1 MTEEKENVE
10 DFVSLWR
17 KKIKDDPNK
26 PSAIGETLLRL
37 NEMEKENEEFRDIIK
52 GNIDLITHTEEIV
65 KKTIEENERLKSQLR
80 DASTLEKGKIYAI
93 QQVNQELNNKMKGF
107 FQNIKEKEVEI
118 QAKTSQII
126 DLTLKLEDAQK
137 QIVSLKEST
146 PKTDTKTNEL
156 INDLQSELTQKKSR
170 IVELEQSISRLSVN
184 ISSLNEKLIEKEK
197 LSSLDYVN
205 PVETPKTQVIKPQPT
220 QTSPNTLEM
229 LCQDLQV
236 DLNKYKKIVDKLN
249 KEKSDLQNIIDTKG
263 VKFEPEEIDELK
275 KENEE
280 IKIELSQLQE
290 NLREKPKATPNL
302 LSLIEAERL
311 IEGLKEELKLKDQL
325 IQETKASKPPESISP
340 QPISPQQPMSNLI
353 EDLQKQINKLKMM
366 IEEKNK
372 IIEELKSS

>member
-10 DFVSLWR
+10 DFASLWR

-37 NEMEKENEEFRDIIK
+37 NEIEKENEELREIIK

-80 DASTLEKGKIYAI
+80 DTSTLEKGKIYAI

-118 QAKTSQII
+118 KAKTSQII
-126 DLTLKLEDAQK
+126 DLNLKLEDAQK

-170 IVELEQSISRLSVN
+170 IVELEQNISRLSVN

-197 LSSLDYVN
+197 LSPVDYVN
-205 PVETPKTQVIKPQPT
+205 PVEIPKTEVIKPQPT

-229 LCQDLQV
+229 LCQDLQA
-236 DLNKYKKIVDKLN
+236 DLNKYKKTVDKLN
-249 KEKSDLQNIIDTKG
+249 KEKSDLQNTIDTKG

-290 NLREKPKATPNL
+290 NLRAKPKATPNL

-325 IQETKASKPPESISP
+325 IQETKASKPTES
-340 QPISPQQPMSNLI
+340 ISPQQPMSNLI

>member
-37 NEMEKENEEFRDIIK
+37 NEIEKENEELREVIK

-80 DASTLEKGKIYAI
+80 DASTLQKGKIYAI

-118 QAKTSQII
+118 QAKTSQIM
-126 DLTLKLEDAQK
+126 DLNLKLEDALK
-137 QIVSLKEST
+137 QIASLKESA

-184 ISSLNEKLIEKEK
+184 ISSLNEKLIEKDK
-197 LSSLDYVN
+197 LSPVDYVN

-229 LCQDLQV
+229 LCQDLQA

-325 IQETKASKPPESISP
+325 IQENKTLKPPESISP
-340 QPISPQQPMSNLI
+340 QPLSPQQPMSNLI